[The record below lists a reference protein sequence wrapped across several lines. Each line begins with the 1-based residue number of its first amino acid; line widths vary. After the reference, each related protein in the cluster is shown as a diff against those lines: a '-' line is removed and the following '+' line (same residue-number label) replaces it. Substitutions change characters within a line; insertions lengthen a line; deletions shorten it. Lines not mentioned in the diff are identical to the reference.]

1 MTVETRSKKARIAKV
16 TVSVLFVL
24 YLCFFAYVTLF
35 SGRYGRSFPSIR
47 DLDPEKIAEHFRWH
61 SSLAPF
67 ATVTDFIRGYLK
79 GNVGIHAITVN
90 ILGNL
95 AATAPF
101 GFFVPFLS
109 KKKVGVLRLVLTV
122 FATVLAIEVLQIL
135 LMTGSF
141 DVDDLILNVLGAL
154 ITFGILKIPPIEKA
168 VFKLTK
174 KQI

>member
-1 MTVETRSKKARIAKV
+1 MTVKTGSKKARTAKV
-16 TVSVLFVL
+16 TVSVLFAL

-35 SGRYGRSFPSIR
+35 SGRYGRSFPSIT

-61 SSLAPF
+61 SSLVPF
-67 ATVTDFIRGYLK
+67 ATVTDFIKGYLN

-90 ILGNL
+90 IFGNL

-101 GFFVPFLS
+101 GFFIPFLS
-109 KKKVGVLRLVLTV
+109 KKKVGVLRLVFTV
-122 FATVLAIEVLQIL
+122 FATVLAVEGLQVL

-141 DVDDLILNVLGAL
+141 DVDDLILNVSGAL
-154 ITFGILKIPPIEKA
+154 LTFGILRIPPIEKA
-168 VFKLTK
+168 IFKLTE